1 MTDTPEQPEPDA
13 PPPAPPPPSEPPP
26 AAAQP
31 ALVRQHKLALP
42 IMIGVGV
49 LALLVAAFAVW
60 QMQARPRG
68 EDAYVV
74 QPYTPPSEM
83 IAARERAPGY
93 AEPDTARPVTVEFG
107 AGATLN
113 VTGRVQ
119 RGIGND
125 WYAVDWN
132 DQTVFVRTSDAV
144 AGSGAPPAPEERED
158 EPEEDEVKLPE
169 ELKPDE
175 EVIVDNFPDT
185 PSAGGTLSIGDV
197 IWIREPNSRD
207 FARSFPQRALDSG
220 QSGRVTLDCEI
231 RGNGRLDCSVGN
243 ESPPGYGFG
252 RAALNISR
260 QLRVAPTLPGGA
272 SAAGRHLT
280 LPLSFQAG

>member
-83 IAARERAPGY
+83 IAARERAPKTGPPES
-93 AEPDTARPVTVEFG
+93 APPSVQA
-107 AGATLN
+107 AA
-113 VTGRVQ
+113 TGR
-119 RGIGND
+119 
-125 WYAVDWN
+125 
-132 DQTVFVRTSDAV
+132 
-144 AGSGAPPAPEERED
+144 
-158 EPEEDEVKLPE
+158 
-169 ELKPDE
+169 
-175 EVIVDNFPDT
+175 
-185 PSAGGTLSIGDV
+185 AGGC
-197 IWIREPNSRD
+197 
-207 FARSFPQRALDSG
+207 AA
-220 QSGRVTLDCEI
+220 
-231 RGNGRLDCSVGN
+231 CSVAA
-243 ESPPGYGFG
+243 PRAPLPA
-252 RAALNISR
+252 AALSLTALLAFA
-260 QLRVAPTLPGGA
+260 LRRRRVF
-272 SAAGRHLT
+272 R
-280 LPLSFQAG
+280 